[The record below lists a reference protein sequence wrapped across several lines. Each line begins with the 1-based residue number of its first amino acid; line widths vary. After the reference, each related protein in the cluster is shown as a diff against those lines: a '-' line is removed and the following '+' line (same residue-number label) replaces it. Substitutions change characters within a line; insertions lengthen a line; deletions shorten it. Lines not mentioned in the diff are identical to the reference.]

1 MNRKI
6 AQTIN
11 SVLNV
16 PKITDAINDY
26 IDFRIEVLRD
36 TLERSKEIDKIREIQ
51 GSIEELRRFRK
62 IREHAIQVL
71 EQENNNGRKG

>member
-6 AQTIN
+6 ALTVN

-16 PKITDAINDY
+16 PKITDAINEY
-26 IDFRIEVLRD
+26 IDFRIEILRD
-36 TLERSKEIDKIREIQ
+36 SLERTKDLEVIREIQ

>member
-26 IDFRIEVLRD
+26 VDFRIEVLRD

-71 EQENNNGRKG
+71 EQDNRNGREG